1 MQATGTMIKEDKS
14 SAIALGSWTKMTPIL
29 NIKYFDDIKILG
41 FNVTA
46 NIKESSKILGQ
57 Y

>member
-1 MQATGTMIKEDKS
+1 
-14 SAIALGSWTKMTPIL
+14 MTPIL

-46 NIKESSKILGQ
+46 NIKESAKILGQ